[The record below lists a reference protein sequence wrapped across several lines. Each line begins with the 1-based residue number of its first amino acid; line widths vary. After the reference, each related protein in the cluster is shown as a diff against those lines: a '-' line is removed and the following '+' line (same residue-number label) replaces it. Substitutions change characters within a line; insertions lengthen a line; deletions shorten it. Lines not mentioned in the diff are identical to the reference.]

1 LQFGRERGRDLQSSE
16 QIAWPSPRRP
26 GGALINGREVAEAQ
40 RFVPPERRNVVLMFQ
55 DFALFPHQTI
65 IENVAFGLRSSH
77 ARTLAARSP
86 RRSLACICRATPMTT
101 HTSCLVASN
110 CRKRR

>member
-1 LQFGRERGRDLQSSE
+1 LS
-16 QIAWPSPRRP
+16 
-26 GGALINGREVAEAQ
+26 NGREVAQAQ

-77 ARTLAARSP
+77 ARTLAARFSAA
-86 RRSLACICRATPMTT
+86 LARVHLSRHADDYPHILSGGEQLQEATLTLLRQTRATSLIVTQRP
-101 HTSCLVASN
+101 
-110 CRKRR
+110 R